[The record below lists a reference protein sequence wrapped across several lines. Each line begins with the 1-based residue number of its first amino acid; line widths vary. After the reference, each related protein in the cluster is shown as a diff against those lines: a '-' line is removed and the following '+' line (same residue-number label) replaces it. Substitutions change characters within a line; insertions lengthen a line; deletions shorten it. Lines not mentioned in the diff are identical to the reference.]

1 MATEPQMD
9 ESERKIVNEFCHHL
23 EKSKQ
28 LFNGLRFDLLFLSI
42 FIIMTLMARLV
53 FILWIVETVSAATRN
68 AESNAKWT
76 CLMPLMEG
84 MLLHWHKNDTIDSL

>member
-68 AESNAKWT
+68 PESNG
-76 CLMPLMEG
+76 LLPLMEG